1 MGMSKII
8 LKVGEKVD
16 ILNEV
21 NFENDRQEEYLQK
34 LIEKEPELIFAD
46 LWDGAK
52 VLQTEFEAYGKK
64 IDLLL
69 CDKKGKIIIVELKR
83 GRAPRDAI
91 AQLLEYASLLSSLD
105 VDEFLAKLGYSERD
119 RFFHEFYPES
129 EMEEEEWGSVSS
141 EFWRNIERTL
151 RKPILM
157 LVSYTIPD
165 EIKSVAEWLRRE
177 CKLQIG
183 CVEFSYYRK
192 EDKEIFVPVPIGF
205 DELAESE
212 ERIKEWTPTQKLYH
226 EFFSYLIEK
235 FKERKP
241 GITRRKAGAD
251 QWLSIPV
258 GYDHIHFEWELKGRR
273 DEKVLYI
280 CLDFEFPEK
289 EKNEALL
296 REFQRR
302 NIEDRIREV
311 LHEQVEF
318 RNVANKS
325 DRWKRI
331 AIKRHAGRLEDAVKN
346 EELKEWAVVTMV
358 KFYDTLK
365 PILDEIMSQDI
376 ENEL

>member
-1 MGMSKII
+1 MDMSKII

-52 VLQTEFEAYGKK
+52 VLQTEFEVYGKK

-119 RFFHEFYPES
+119 RFFQEFYLES

-151 RKPILM
+151 RKPILI

-183 CVEFSYYRK
+183 CVEFNYYRK

-251 QWLSIPV
+251 KWLSIPA
-258 GYDHIHFEWELKGRR
+258 GYNHVHFEWELKGRR
-273 DEKVLYI
+273 DEKVLHI
-280 CLDFEFPEK
+280 CLDFEFPDK
-289 EKNEALL
+289 KKNETLL
-296 REFQRR
+296 IEFQRR

-318 RNVANKS
+318 RNVADRS
-325 DRWKRI
+325 DKWKRI
-331 AIKRHAGRLEDAVKN
+331 AIKRHVGRLEDAVRD
-346 EELKEWAVVTMV
+346 EELKEWAVATMV

-365 PILDEIMSQDI
+365 PILDEIMDQDMRSG
-376 ENEL
+376 L